1 MKSTM
6 TKTILLF
13 SAFALSGFA
22 EAITIKVP
30 FEFSAAV
37 KTFPAGEYC
46 FQEETAGVLVISGS
60 TPGSSMLTLT
70 RSSRDIAPAK
80 AGLTFSATRAL
91 STISMP
97 DGKKVEL
104 LNSK

>member
-22 EAITIKVP
+22 EAITKVP
-30 FEFSAAV
+30 FEFSAAG

-104 LNSK
+104 LNNK

>member
-13 SAFALSGFA
+13 ATFAIAGFA
-22 EAITIKVP
+22 EAMTINVP
-30 FEFSAAV
+30 FAFSAAG

-46 FQEETAGVLVISGS
+46 FQEETAGVLVITGS

-70 RSSRDIAPAK
+70 RSSRDPEPAK

-104 LNSK
+104 LGK

>member
-1 MKSTM
+1 MKSAI
-6 TKTILLF
+6 TKSILLL

-22 EAITIKVP
+22 ETVTINVP
-30 FEFSAAV
+30 FEFSAAG
-37 KTFPAGEYC
+37 KTLPAGEYR
-46 FQEETAGVLVISGS
+46 FQEDAPGVMVITGS
-60 TPGSSMLTLT
+60 APGSSMVTLT
-70 RSSRDIAPAK
+70 RGSGELAPSK

-104 LNSK
+104 LSR

>member
-6 TKTILLF
+6 TKTALLL

-22 EAITIKVP
+22 ETVTIRVP
-30 FEFSAAV
+30 FEFSAAG
-37 KTFPAGEYC
+37 KTLPAGEYR
-46 FQEETAGVLVISGS
+46 FQEESPGVMVIVGTA
-60 TPGSSMLTLT
+60 PGSSMLTLT
-70 RSSRDIAPAK
+70 RGSGDLSPAK
-80 AGLTFSATRAL
+80 AGLTFSATKAL

-104 LNSK
+104 LSK

>member
-6 TKTILLF
+6 TRTMLLF

-22 EAITIKVP
+22 EAITIRVP
-30 FEFSAAV
+30 FEFSAAG
-37 KTFPAGEYC
+37 KTLPAGEYR
-46 FQEETAGVLVISGS
+46 FQEETPGVIIITGT

-70 RSSRDIAPAK
+70 RGSGDSPSAK
-80 AGLTFSATRAL
+80 AGLTFSATKAL

-104 LNSK
+104 VGK

>member
-6 TKTILLF
+6 TRTILLF

-22 EAITIKVP
+22 ETVTINVP
-30 FEFSAAV
+30 FEFSAAG
-37 KTFPAGEYC
+37 KTLPAGEYR
-46 FQEETAGVLVISGS
+46 FQDNAPGVMVITGS
-60 TPGSSMLTLT
+60 TPGTSMLTLT
-70 RSSRDIAPAK
+70 RDSGDPVSAK
-80 AGLTFSATRAL
+80 AGVTFSATKAL

-104 LNSK
+104 LTK

>member
-6 TKTILLF
+6 TKTMLLL
-13 SAFALSGFA
+13 STFALSGFA
-22 EAITIKVP
+22 EAVTIRVP
-30 FEFSAAV
+30 FAFSAAG
-37 KTFPAGEYC
+37 KTLPAGEYR
-46 FQEETAGVLVISGS
+46 FQED
-60 TPGSSMLTLT
+60 TPGVMVITGSAPGTSMLTLT
-70 RSSRDIAPAK
+70 RGSGDPASAK

-104 LNSK
+104 IGK

>member
-1 MKSTM
+1 MKSTIA
-6 TKTILLF
+6 KSILLL

-22 EAITIKVP
+22 ETVTINVP
-30 FEFSAAV
+30 FEFSAAG
-37 KTFPAGEYC
+37 KTLPAGEYR
-46 FQEETAGVLVISGS
+46 FQEDSPGVMVITGS
-60 TPGSSMLTLT
+60 APGSSMVTLT
-70 RSSRDIAPAK
+70 RGSGDPTPTK

-104 LNSK
+104 LNR